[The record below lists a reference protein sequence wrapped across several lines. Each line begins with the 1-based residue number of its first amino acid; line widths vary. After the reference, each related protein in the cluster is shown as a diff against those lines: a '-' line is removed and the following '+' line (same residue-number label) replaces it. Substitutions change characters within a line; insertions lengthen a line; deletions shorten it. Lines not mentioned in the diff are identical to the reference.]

1 MKSPDGAQRQQPRDG
16 VPGGDVDLLDLVTGR
31 VGCGEQH
38 YERPVEGAHEQIPD
52 FDRCRRP
59 RAAGFDRVVHDGHLR
74 DRYNWPMIAPLVGST
89 NSSTLPPFLSIVYSS
104 PQAFFSLAFCTL

>member
-1 MKSPDGAQRQQPRDG
+1 M
-16 VPGGDVDLLDLVTGR
+16 DLLDLVPGR
-31 VGCGEQH
+31 VSRDEQR

-52 FDRCRRP
+52 FNRCRRP
-59 RAAGFDRVVHDGHLR
+59 RAAGFDRIHDGHVR
-74 DRYNWPMIAPLVGST
+74 VRYNWPMIAPLVGST